1 MCIKYI
7 LFDVKERKMF
17 IKYMMWVI
25 EVRILIRNVFILI
38 VKGDVFVKKVFVSE
52 KFFFVVEF
60 LKELVKL
67 VEVFKV

>member
-1 MCIKYI
+1 
-7 LFDVKERKMF
+7 MF

-52 KFFFVVEF
+52 KFVVEF

-67 VEVFKV
+67 VEVV

>member
-1 MCIKYI
+1 
-7 LFDVKERKMF
+7 MF

-38 VKGDVFVKKVFVSE
+38 VKGDVFVSE

>member
-1 MCIKYI
+1 
-7 LFDVKERKMF
+7 MF

-25 EVRILIRNVFILI
+25 EVRISIRNVFILI

-67 VEVFKV
+67 VEVV

>member
-1 MCIKYI
+1 
-7 LFDVKERKMF
+7 MF

-60 LKELVKL
+60 SKELVKL

>member
-1 MCIKYI
+1 
-7 LFDVKERKMF
+7 MF

>member
-1 MCIKYI
+1 MYIKIYI
-7 LFDVKERKMF
+7 IWCKGKKNVYKIYDVGN
-17 IKYMMWVI
+17 W
-25 EVRILIRNVFILI
+25 ILIRNVFILI

>member
-1 MCIKYI
+1 
-7 LFDVKERKMF
+7 MF

-60 LKELVKL
+60 LKELIKL

>member
-1 MCIKYI
+1 
-7 LFDVKERKMF
+7 MF

-25 EVRILIRNVFILI
+25 EVWILIRNVFILI

>member
-1 MCIKYI
+1 MCIKIYI
-7 LFDVKERKMF
+7 IWCKGKKNVYKIYDVGNWSF
-17 IKYMMWVI
+17 
-25 EVRILIRNVFILI
+25 FILI

>member
-1 MCIKYI
+1 
-7 LFDVKERKMF
+7 MF

-38 VKGDVFVKKVFVSE
+38 VKGDGFVKKVFVSE

>member
-1 MCIKYI
+1 MCIKIYI
-7 LFDVKERKMF
+7 IWCKGKKNVYKIYDVGNWSF
-17 IKYMMWVI
+17 
-25 EVRILIRNVFILI
+25 FILI

-67 VEVFKV
+67 VEVV